1 MKVRNLFLQV
11 FIDSQ
16 AFEWRKRVLSFD
28 FLLFLEQA
36 DKNHWLIEQQRS
48 DLDDDANDDSEEV
61 LNEMPINKIMGHT

>member
-36 DKNHWLIEQQRS
+36 HKNHWLIEQQRS

-61 LNEMPINKIMGHT
+61 LKEMPINMIMGHT